1 MCLYPNEHETI
12 EGVGQALRAGRTT
25 CVEVLEKCLDRIEEW
40 EARIRAWVRVDRP
53 GAIERARALD
63 EELAVGRCRGP
74 LHGIPVGIKDIID
87 VAGLSTAAGFEPW
100 AGRVAGRDCP
110 IVAGLRAAGAVI
122 LGKTVTTQFAWV
134 DPPPTKNP
142 WALDRTPG
150 GSSSGS
156 AAAVALGM
164 CLGAIGTQT
173 GGSIIRPASYCGVA
187 GLKPGHGDHDRDELE
202 GIVPFAPHLDHPG
215 PIARSVDGLALLFS
229 EFRRDRR
236 DGAAGHDH
244 WPTEAVSS
252 MVERLVGDGGG
263 PPRLGR
269 VRGFFEDRADSAMR
283 AEFDRAHAAL
293 ADAGARVGE
302 ALLPFDV
309 PEVLRNHR
317 VIMAFEAAEGHGRRP
332 EEFPDAYQ
340 PRILDLLREGRTISS
355 SEYARCRLHQR
366 LLRGAIEV
374 LSDDEPR
381 PCRRD
386 PNEVEVTRASIDAS
400 FSARMREAIEV
411 LMSGFDALVMPATIG
426 PAPDASTTGDPAF
439 NSPWS
444 YLGSP
449 AVSFPIGLS
458 PEGLPLALQMVALG
472 TGRGE
477 SDLLA
482 TARWCEGVIRR
493 AYRPRSQRPT

>member
-1 MCLYPNEHETI
+1 
-12 EGVGQALRAGRTT
+12 
-25 CVEVLEKCLDRIEEW
+25 
-40 EARIRAWVRVDRP
+40 
-53 GAIERARALD
+53 
-63 EELAVGRCRGP
+63 
-74 LHGIPVGIKDIID
+74 
-87 VAGLSTAAGFEPW
+87 
-100 AGRVAGRDCP
+100 
-110 IVAGLRAAGAVI
+110 
-122 LGKTVTTQFAWV
+122 
-134 DPPPTKNP
+134 
-142 WALDRTPG
+142 
-150 GSSSGS
+150 
-156 AAAVALGM
+156 
-164 CLGAIGTQT
+164 
-173 GGSIIRPASYCGVA
+173 
-187 GLKPGHGDHDRDELE
+187 
-202 GIVPFAPHLDHPG
+202 
-215 PIARSVDGLALLFS
+215 
-229 EFRRDRR
+229 
-236 DGAAGHDH
+236 
-244 WPTEAVSS
+244 
-252 MVERLVGDGGG
+252 
-263 PPRLGR
+263 
-269 VRGFFEDRADSAMR
+269 R
-283 AEFDRAHAAL
+283 AEFDRALAAL

-302 ALLPFDV
+302 AFLPFVV

-381 PCRRD
+381 PGRRD
-386 PNEVEVTRASIDAS
+386 PDEVEVTRADIDAY
-400 FSARMREAIEV
+400 FSTRMREAIEV

-472 TGRGE
+472 AGRGE
-477 SDLLA
+477 PDLLA

-493 AYRPRSQRPT
+493 ADRPRSQRPT